1 MILLDNKN
9 FYPTPLNLIERM
21 LEEYD
26 GYENNHTR
34 KSSKIKTL
42 LEPSAGKGDIVDYI
56 EENWRDT
63 DIDCIEMDTTLQATL
78 KGKKYRV
85 VYDDFLTY
93 KTYKKYDLI
102 VMNPPFDNGEK
113 HLLKALELQQ
123 DGGKIICL
131 LNAETLRNPYSNQ
144 RKVLVNKL
152 EELNAEIEFI
162 HDAFIDAERKTNV
175 EVAIIKVEIPEQEYI
190 SDIFEN
196 MREAMKYEE
205 IEINEEQKNAL
216 VSADFINFIKSLI
229 LQYETEIKAGIKL
242 IREYYAMKPHILN
255 SLKSE
260 EKKWDFPIIKLEVL
274 NRDYNVVNNFVR
286 EVRRKYW
293 DYLLHN
299 KNFIG
304 KLTSNLRNQYFKNI
318 DEMSNYEFSIYNI
331 LTIREDMHK
340 NINKAVEETILSLFD
355 ELSNQYHYNN
365 ETSKNIHYY
374 NGWKTNKCWK
384 INNKVIIPF
393 YMRTYKNLDGSYK
406 FLDCYEAS
414 NKMEDI
420 TKIFDYLDCGQTEYQ
435 YSISNIVKAY
445 FDKGE
450 YKNIPLKYFNAT
462 FYKKGTCHITF
473 TNLELLDKFNLF
485 GSQRKGWLPP
495 NYGKK
500 PYIEMDKE
508 EQEVVKEFSGS
519 IENYNKIYT
528 NQDYYLVSKQ
538 MLLD

>member
-1 MILLDNKN
+1 MILLNNKN

-63 DIDCIEMDTTLQATL
+63 DIDCIEIDTTLQATL

-205 IEINEEQKNAL
+205 IEINEEQKTLLL
-216 VSADFINFIKSLI
+216 VQI
-229 LQYETEIKAGIKL
+229 L
-242 IREYYAMKPHILN
+242 
-255 SLKSE
+255 
-260 EKKWDFPIIKLEVL
+260 
-274 NRDYNVVNNFVR
+274 
-286 EVRRKYW
+286 
-293 DYLLHN
+293 
-299 KNFIG
+299 
-304 KLTSNLRNQYFKNI
+304 
-318 DEMSNYEFSIYNI
+318 
-331 LTIREDMHK
+331 
-340 NINKAVEETILSLFD
+340 
-355 ELSNQYHYNN
+355 
-365 ETSKNIHYY
+365 
-374 NGWKTNKCWK
+374 
-384 INNKVIIPF
+384 
-393 YMRTYKNLDGSYK
+393 
-406 FLDCYEAS
+406 
-414 NKMEDI
+414 
-420 TKIFDYLDCGQTEYQ
+420 
-435 YSISNIVKAY
+435 
-445 FDKGE
+445 
-450 YKNIPLKYFNAT
+450 
-462 FYKKGTCHITF
+462 
-473 TNLELLDKFNLF
+473 
-485 GSQRKGWLPP
+485 
-495 NYGKK
+495 
-500 PYIEMDKE
+500 
-508 EQEVVKEFSGS
+508 
-519 IENYNKIYT
+519 
-528 NQDYYLVSKQ
+528 
-538 MLLD
+538 